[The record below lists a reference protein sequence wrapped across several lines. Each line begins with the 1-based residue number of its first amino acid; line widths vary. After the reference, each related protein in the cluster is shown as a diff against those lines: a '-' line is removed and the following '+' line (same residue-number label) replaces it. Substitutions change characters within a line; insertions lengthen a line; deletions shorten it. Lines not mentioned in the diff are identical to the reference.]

1 MNPAQDANLTR
12 FARVHLL
19 MNNEV
24 DAHLEAR
31 LDEALEESF
40 PASDSPAVS
49 LSDDPPRVSRF
60 PEDRAP
66 DGPSEVP
73 AVPSHRTLIQRVL
86 TGGALAVAGV
96 AITRMVLRR
105 KRPRTLH

>member
-1 MNPAQDANLTR
+1 M
-12 FARVHLL
+12 
-19 MNNEV
+19 NEV

-31 LDEALEESF
+31 LDEALEETF
-40 PASDSPAVS
+40 PASDPTAVS

-60 PEDRAP
+60 AQDAP
-66 DGPSEVP
+66 GAAP
-73 AVPSHRTLIQRVL
+73 APTRRTLIERVL

-96 AITRMVLRR
+96 AITRMILRR

>member
-1 MNPAQDANLTR
+1 M
-12 FARVHLL
+12 
-19 MNNEV
+19 NEV

-31 LDEALEESF
+31 LDEALEETF
-40 PASDSPAVS
+40 PASDPTAVS

-60 PEDRAP
+60 PEDRTQDGSKDGAQEAALAP
-66 DGPSEVP
+66 TR
-73 AVPSHRTLIQRVL
+73 RTLIQRVL

-96 AITRMVLRR
+96 AVTRMILRR